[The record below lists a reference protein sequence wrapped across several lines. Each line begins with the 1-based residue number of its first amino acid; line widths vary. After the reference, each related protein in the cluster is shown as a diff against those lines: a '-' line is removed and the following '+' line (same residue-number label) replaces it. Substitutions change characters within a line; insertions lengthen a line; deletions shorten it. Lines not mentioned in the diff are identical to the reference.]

1 MAGFQMESGR
11 FLFNRKFLRNFLL
24 NKNLSEEWTY
34 FDNGIRY
41 PTIMKVNIYKSI
53 FIAKFSQKQEKIIEI
68 QKTY

>member
-1 MAGFQMESGR
+1 M
-11 FLFNRKFLRNFLL
+11 KFRRNFIL
-24 NKNLSEEWTY
+24 NKNLSEGWTY

-41 PTIMKVNIYKSI
+41 LTIMKVNIYKSI